1 MSKPSDATTITVP
14 TGLGP
19 LAVRRLG
26 SGPPAVLWHSLFVD
40 GHSWDAVLPALAA
53 THHVY
58 VIDGPC
64 HGASPGPGRR
74 FTLDEC
80 AGAALAVLDHLSLDQ
95 VDWIGNAWGGHVGV
109 VLALRSPARV
119 RSLAAIC
126 SPMQAMQP
134 PARRK
139 ATLLARLLRV
149 LGWRGFIRG
158 AVKGVLLHPPVRPE
172 VAAYVDTAMRAPG
185 KTRMLHAIHSV
196 MIERTSLVEQ
206 LPRVVVPT
214 LFATTRAS
222 TNWTVAAATEQ
233 AARLADGR
241 LEILGGG
248 GHLPPLEDPTATA
261 ALLTRWL
268 ARGA

>member
-1 MSKPSDATTITVP
+1 MTRQMATTVTVP

-26 SGPPAVLWHSLFVD
+26 SGPPVVLWHSLFVD
-40 GHSWDAVLPALAA
+40 GHSWDGVVPALAA
-53 THHVY
+53 AHNVH

-74 FTLDEC
+74 FTLEEC
-80 AGAALAVLDHLSLDQ
+80 AGAAVAVLDHLSLDR

-119 RSLAAIC
+119 RSLAVIC
-126 SPMQAMQP
+126 SPMQAIGA
-134 PARRK
+134 PAKRK

-149 LGWRGFIRG
+149 FGWRGFIRG
-158 AVKGVLLHPPVRPE
+158 AVKGALLHPPVRAE
-172 VAAYVDTAMRAPG
+172 VAAYVDAAMRAPG

-196 MIERTSLVEQ
+196 MIERPSLVEQ

-214 LFATTRAS
+214 MFVTTQAS

-233 AARLADGR
+233 AARLPAGR
-241 LEILGGG
+241 LEVLAGG
-248 GHLPPLEDPTATA
+248 GHLPPLEAPTATT